1 MVFFQYNKGFARAD
15 AIVCLD
21 ANFSQKRRR
30 SPYMD
35 EPFITNSSF
44 FISSEAVR
52 HMEEEVTSARKNT
65 KRPQP
70 SSNIVPVANEILD
83 DCEKSFKAAQESR
96 SKASK
101 NFFDDTGLMAL
112 ICRHDRV
119 LFLANLQSTGEK
131 QHYALA
137 LLAALFKELPENW
150 TVGVLYDIG
159 CQLHRSCEK
168 VRSSYNNNES

>member
-1 MVFFQYNKGFARAD
+1 
-15 AIVCLD
+15 
-21 ANFSQKRRR
+21 
-30 SPYMD
+30 MD

-44 FISSEAVR
+44 FISKDAVR
-52 HMEEEVTSARKNT
+52 QMEEEVASARKST
-65 KRPQP
+65 QRPP
-70 SSNIVPVANEILD
+70 VSSNVVPVANEILD

-96 SKASK
+96 SKVSK
-101 NFFDDTGLMAL
+101 NFFEDTGLMAL

-137 LLAALFKELPENW
+137 LLAALFNELPDDW

-168 VRSSYNNNES
+168 VRWSMTITRTKPF

>member
-1 MVFFQYNKGFARAD
+1 
-15 AIVCLD
+15 VCLD

-30 SPYMD
+30 SPCMD

-44 FISSEAVR
+44 FISSEAVQQ
-52 HMEEEVTSARKNT
+52 MEEEVSSFRKIT
-65 KRPQP
+65 KHPKA
-70 SSNIVPVANEILD
+70 SSNVVPVANEILD

-137 LLAALFKELPENW
+137 LLAALFKELPDDW
-150 TVGVLYDIG
+150 TIGVLYDIG

-168 VRSSYNNNES
+168 VRLSTTIATTNPF